1 MQKAKKNE
9 AAKVTASRPLDM
21 TETLVFII
29 VDYML
34 DHNGYGYSTQISEYV
49 VSNYPRR
56 YTSREVVGIL
66 RNRPMFGHAQSN
78 ERRAGKKWRLDL
90 LGWDRYL
97 KNSRNKDLPTKA
109 ESWSLPEKVL
119 KLKMAQI
126 ADTITALEEL
136 NPENLDGV
144 YEAISSV
151 WSGESPD
158 ALDNKTV
165 NDYSCSL
172 SDATVKVRR
181 NQERSMCPNGI
192 NVPI

>member
-1 MQKAKKNE
+1 MRLAGWRWKMAKKNE
-9 AAKVTASRPLDM
+9 AGQMTASRPLDM

-66 RNRPMFGHAQSN
+66 RNRPMFCHAQSN

-97 KNSRNKDLPTKA
+97 KNSRNKDLPSKA
-109 ESWSLPEKVL
+109 ESWSLPEKVI

-126 ADTITALEEL
+126 AATLTALEGL
-136 NPENLDGV
+136 SPESVDDV

-151 WSGESPD
+151 WS
-158 ALDNKTV
+158 
-165 NDYSCSL
+165 
-172 SDATVKVRR
+172 
-181 NQERSMCPNGI
+181 
-192 NVPI
+192 

>member
-1 MQKAKKNE
+1 MQTESKKRNE
-9 AAKVTASRPLDM
+9 AAKLASRPLDM

-66 RNRPMFGHAQSN
+66 RNRPMFCHAQSN

-109 ESWSLPEKVL
+109 DSWKLPDKVI
-119 KLKMAQI
+119 KLKMSHI
-126 ADTITALEEL
+126 AKTIEALEDL
-136 NPENLDGV
+136 NPDMLDGV
-144 YEAISSV
+144 YEAISAV
-151 WSGESPD
+151 WS
-158 ALDNKTV
+158 
-165 NDYSCSL
+165 
-172 SDATVKVRR
+172 
-181 NQERSMCPNGI
+181 
-192 NVPI
+192 